1 MEGLSPKGSR
11 QCADTLV
18 SFAAL
23 PFPLKT
29 PVTDGFTLAAGPGF
43 LDGGNDSPARSNG
56 TSKRTSKP
64 EGNIP
69 SVSFGWLAL
78 PMARPSCS
86 LSSPVALPLV
96 RLPSDMS
103 PAPAPQPL
111 NSPAFVNSS
120 LTYGF
125 LKSGISPAFSDF
137 LAALSFSLEIVG

>member
-1 MEGLSPKGSR
+1 MDGLSPNGSR

-18 SFAAL
+18 SFASL
-23 PFPLKT
+23 LFPLKT

-43 LDGGNDSPARSNG
+43 LDGGNDSPACSSG

-78 PMARPSCS
+78 PITRPSCNFNS
-86 LSSPVALPLV
+86 QVALLV
-96 RLPSDMS
+96 CLPKDMS

-111 NSPAFVNSS
+111 NSPALVNSS
-120 LTYGF
+120 LT
-125 LKSGISPAFSDF
+125 
-137 LAALSFSLEIVG
+137 

>member
-18 SFAAL
+18 SFASL

-43 LDGGNDSPARSNG
+43 LDGGNDSPARSSG
-56 TSKRTSKP
+56 TSKRTSKLD
-64 EGNIP
+64 GNIP

-78 PMARPSCS
+78 PIVRPSCTFI
-86 LSSPVALPLV
+86 SPVALPPR
-96 RLPSDMS
+96 RLPRDTS

-111 NSPAFVNSS
+111 NSP
-120 LTYGF
+120 
-125 LKSGISPAFSDF
+125 
-137 LAALSFSLEIVG
+137 

>member
-18 SFAAL
+18 SFASL

-43 LDGGNDSPARSNG
+43 LDGGNDSPACSSG

-78 PMARPSCS
+78 PITRPSWS
-86 LSSPVALPLV
+86 LSSPVALLPV
-96 RLPSDMS
+96 RLPKDMS
-103 PAPAPQPL
+103 PAPSPQPL
-111 NSPAFVNSS
+111 NSPAFLNSS
-120 LTYGF
+120 FTQVL
-125 LKSGISPAFSDF
+125 LKSECSS
-137 LAALSFSLEIVG
+137 S